1 MFKTPYFSDARDHK
15 LHVINKHHVN
25 NWGLTK
31 VWLVNLRYMYSC
43 TAISK
48 PHIHDFRIQIYIS
61 PYKEFPFCTYSLL
74 VIFPNDKIALFRNP
88 QKLSKHKT
96 DHNLA
101 AGNDDRMFH
110 PLGDIRELRS
120 TKMSSLLG
128 SNNFWTVLVFI
139 VPHLL
144 WHGISVFLVY
154 PREPPMKSGVS

>member
-1 MFKTPYFSDARDHK
+1 
-15 LHVINKHHVN
+15 
-25 NWGLTK
+25 
-31 VWLVNLRYMYSC
+31 MYSC

-48 PHIHDFRIQIYIS
+48 PHIHDFRIQIYFS
-61 PYKEFPFCTYSLL
+61 PYREFPICTFSLL
-74 VIFPNDKIALFRNP
+74 GFFPNDKIALFRNP

-101 AGNDDRMFH
+101 AGNDDIMFLS
-110 PLGDIRELRS
+110 LGDIRGLRS

-128 SNNFWTVLVFI
+128 SNNFRTVLVFI

-154 PREPPMKSGVS
+154 PREPPHEIWRLLTRSLIVNGSYDPRPRQKFNYNTQTVV